1 MYLDQFGV
9 LRFEFFWGGISK
21 ITPEKKAKIFK
32 NGSPDPYNTMFLF
45 HNHIVWSKIGCLQ
58 KTTGQK
64 VKI

>member
-9 LRFEFFWGGISK
+9 LRFEFWGGDLQNN
-21 ITPEKKAKIFK
+21 PWKKAKIFK